1 MVRNC
6 RPPETGQL
14 LLPRARLIGMSG
26 RQPGRI
32 NNRIL
37 REVKYYFPQ
46 TAVFLFR
53 GSFAAVNLKSVA
65 ANSGLIS
72 E

>member
-1 MVRNC
+1 
-6 RPPETGQL
+6 
-14 LLPRARLIGMSG
+14 MSG